1 MEEEKKQAA
10 DAKRRMALLRYIG
23 IMFAVAFV
31 LVAASLVVQM
41 KNSRNTISEL
51 NQTNSSALYNA
62 EQLQNQNRELEEEKE
77 TLMQENAKL
86 QQELES
92 EKALNEKLLDADDR
106 EIDELARQ
114 HRDEMEKAQT
124 DFDRTLEV
132 YEALLIAQ
140 SCERKEGN
148 VTYSRAMGI
157 LEMFEEYLS
166 ENGKEAYQKLLQ
178 D

>member
-1 MEEEKKQAA
+1 MDDEKKQAL

-31 LVAASLVVQM
+31 LVAVSLVVQM
-41 KNSRNTISEL
+41 RNSQDTISEL
-51 NQTNSSALYNA
+51 NKTSSSALYNA

-77 TLMQENAKL
+77 ALMQENAKL

-92 EKALNEKLLDADDR
+92 EKALNEKLLEAGDR
-106 EIDELARQ
+106 ETDEMARQ

-124 DFDRTLEV
+124 EYDRTLEV

-140 SCERKEGN
+140 NCEVKEGN

-166 ENGKEAYQKLLQ
+166 ENGKEAYQKLLK